1 MSDFNE
7 KVIADFKQHGGKPGG
22 YFKNAPVL
30 LLHTTGPKSGQQR
43 LSPLMYLQREAEG
56 PLYVFASYGGAPKD
70 PAWFHNL
77 VAHPDAEIEIGD
89 GTTIERVAVRAQVLE
104 GDERDAVYAEQAR
117 LFPQFAEYK
126 QKTTRDVIPVVALTR
141 R

>member
-7 KVIADFKQHGGKPGG
+7 QVIADFKQQGGKPGG

-30 LLHTTGPKSGQQR
+30 LLHTVGAKSGQER
-43 LSPLMYLQREAEG
+43 LSPLMYLQREADG
-56 PLYVFASYGGAPKD
+56 PWYIFASYGGAPKD

-77 VAHPDAEIEIGD
+77 VAHPDVEIEIGD
-89 GTTIERVAVRAQVLE
+89 GTTIERIPTRAHVLE
-104 GDERDAVYAEQAR
+104 GDERSAIYAEQAR
-117 LFPQFAEYK
+117 LFPQFAGYEE
-126 QKTTRDVIPVVALTR
+126 KTTREIIPVVKLTR